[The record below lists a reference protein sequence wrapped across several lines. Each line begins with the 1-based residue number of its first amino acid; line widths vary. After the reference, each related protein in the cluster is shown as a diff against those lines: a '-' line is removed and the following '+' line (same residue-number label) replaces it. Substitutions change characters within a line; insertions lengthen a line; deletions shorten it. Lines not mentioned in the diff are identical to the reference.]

1 MSQST
6 PKKES
11 ALGLDTLIEDEGDHD
26 VDLSIFKVEPK
37 SIADVS
43 PKHEIEVLANEEGFV
58 KRAGDISPLATNTK
72 SKTANTYRKES
83 KRPAGTMRRSRFY
96 ETGRNVQFNK
106 KVEQADRDRFN
117 EICEKQDWVGGQ
129 AMKYLLDAIEEKISD
144 PADPFWETRRFRGVD

>member
-1 MSQST
+1 MPNPT

-11 ALGLDTLIEDEGDHD
+11 ALGLDTLIDDETDQD
-26 VDLSIFKVEPK
+26 LDLSTFKVEPK
-37 SIADVS
+37 SKADVPAKS
-43 PKHEIEVLANEEGFV
+43 EIEALANEEGFV
-58 KRAGDISPLATNTK
+58 KRAGDRSAPATRTK
-72 SKTANTYRKES
+72 TKTATHRKS
-83 KRPAGTMRRSRFY
+83 AKRAAGTMRRSRFY

-144 PADPFWETRRFRGVD
+144 PEDPFWETRMFKGVD